1 MKKCPQCNKVF
12 DDNLVYCTQDGTPLV
27 TENFAPPSEMSED
40 AEEETVIH
48 REPIVVDFSQ
58 TAAPTEQLN
67 YQTPPPIPAPII
79 VERKS
84 NFWKYLL
91 FMFVGL
97 VFGGSLVLAALFLS
111 GKLSPANNSQ
121 TAKTN
126 NSNTANSANKTPQKS
141 PTATPTPFPLNSE
154 HQTRTEEDNEE
165 FNGRVIASTAF
176 VRSAPSKDAAQSDLL
191 PKDDR
196 LKIEKRANDNSPW
209 YYISCEHGTA
219 GWMHGDT
226 IEFTK
231 DAF

>member
-1 MKKCPQCNKVF
+1 MKKCPQCSKVF
-12 DDNLVYCTQDGTPLV
+12 DDSLSFCTLDGTPLV
-27 TENFAPPSEMSED
+27 ADNFVPPSEISDD

-48 REPIVVDFSQ
+48 REPLVIDFS
-58 TAAPTEQLN
+58 APPPTTEQFN
-67 YQTPPPIPAPII
+67 YQTPPPQEIVTPIV
-79 VERKS
+79 VERRG

-91 FMFVGL
+91 FMLVGL
-97 VFGGSLVLAALFLS
+97 IFGGSLVLAGLFLS
-111 GKLSPANNSQ
+111 GKLSTANNSQ
-121 TAKTN
+121 VAVK
-126 NSNTANSANKTPQKS
+126 NTANNAENRPQKS

-154 HQTRTEEDNEE
+154 HLTHTDEDDEE
-165 FNGRVIASTAF
+165 FNGRVIASSAF

-196 LKIEKRANDNSPW
+196 LKIEKRANENSPW
-209 YYISCEHGTA
+209 YNITCEHGTN

>member
-1 MKKCPQCNKVF
+1 MKKCPQCSKVF
-12 DDNLVYCTQDGTPLV
+12 DDSLSFCTVDGTPLV
-27 TENFAPPSEMSED
+27 AENFVPPSEFIPD
-40 AEEETVIH
+40 DEEETIIH
-48 REPIVVDFSQ
+48 RDPIVVDFS
-58 TAAPTEQLN
+58 APPPTTEQFN
-67 YQTPPPIPAPII
+67 FPTPPQEIVTPVV
-79 VERKS
+79 VERRS

-91 FMFVGL
+91 FMLVGL
-97 VFGGSLVLAALFLS
+97 IFGGSLVLAALFLS

-121 TAKTN
+121 VAVK
-126 NSNTANSANKTPQKS
+126 NTANNAENRPQKS

-154 HQTRTEEDNEE
+154 HLTHTDEDDEE
-165 FNGRVIASTAF
+165 FNGRVIASSAF

-196 LKIEKRANDNSPW
+196 LKIEKRANENSPW
-209 YYISCEHGTA
+209 YNVSCEHGTK

>member
-1 MKKCPQCNKVF
+1 MKKCPQCSKVF
-12 DDNLVYCTQDGTPLV
+12 DDSLSFCTLDGTPLIA
-27 TENFAPPSEMSED
+27 ENPAPPSELAPND
-40 AEEETVIH
+40 EEETVIH
-48 REPIVVDFSQ
+48 RDPIVVDFS
-58 TAAPTEQLN
+58 TPPPTTEQFN
-67 YQTPPPIPAPII
+67 YQTPPQEIVTPVV
-79 VERKS
+79 VERRG
-84 NFWKYLL
+84 NFWKYLV
-91 FMFVGL
+91 FMLVGL
-97 VFGGSLVLAALFLS
+97 IFGGSLVLAALFLS

-121 TAKTN
+121 VAVR
-126 NSNTANSANKTPQKS
+126 NTANNAENRPQKS

-154 HQTRTEEDNEE
+154 HLTHTDEDDEE

-196 LKIEKRANDNSPW
+196 LKIEKRANENSPW
-209 YYISCEHGTA
+209 YNITCEHGTK

>member
-27 TENFAPPSEMSED
+27 TENFAPPTEILED
-40 AEEETVIH
+40 TEEETVIH

-58 TAAPTEQLN
+58 AAATTEQLN
-67 YQTPPPIPAPII
+67 YQTPPTQNPLPII

-97 VFGGSLVLAALFLS
+97 IFGGSLVLAALFLS
-111 GKLSPANNSQ
+111 GKISPANNSQ
-121 TAKTN
+121 VAVK
-126 NSNTANSANKTPQKS
+126 NTANNAENRPQKS

-154 HQTRTEEDNEE
+154 HQTRTEEDDEE

-196 LKIEKRANDNSPW
+196 LKIERRANDNSPW
-209 YYISCEHGTA
+209 YNVSCEHGTK